1 MNSIDSDAQVS
12 VSIIGLGKIGAQF
25 DLRNKKQRL
34 THASAILGDSRFKLI
49 AGCDENY
56 QTRKKFEDSYAI
68 QSFAT
73 IKDLM
78 AFSVPD
84 VVIVATETDQHVKN
98 ICEVLGY
105 DAVKL
110 LLCEKPIT
118 RKFENL
124 DYLKKLIVESKKY
137 VLINYQRRTE
147 MSAREILS
155 KLQRNQFGNFLG
167 GSGLYSRG
175 YFNNGSHIIDLLE
188 WWFESQFDF
197 PRLVAKT
204 QKDGDFDVTI
214 ALQIRDRDFLLQS
227 IPTSSTSILELTLE
241 FELAQLRY
249 VSGGSTLYIDNVAE
263 HNAFQGIGSIIT
275 SSIPVFSEENI
286 SLASVYSD
294 VYAKLK
300 GERSLLVSAIDAID
314 LTERMYGYITKDWR
328 NDASN

>member
-1 MNSIDSDAQVS
+1 MISIDAATPVS

-25 DLRNKKQRL
+25 DLENKTQKL

-56 QTRKKFEDSYAI
+56 ETRKKFENSYAV

-78 AFSVPD
+78 AFSVTD

-105 DAVKL
+105 DTVKL
-110 LLCEKPIT
+110 VLCEKPIT
-118 RKFENL
+118 RKFENF
-124 DYLKKLIVESKKY
+124 DKLKKSIVESKKH
-137 VLINYQRRTE
+137 VLVNYQRRTE
-147 MSAREILS
+147 LSARVIRS
-155 KLQRNQFGNFLG
+155 QIQGNQFGKFLG

-188 WWFESQFDF
+188 WWFDSEFDF
-197 PRLVAKT
+197 PRLIAKT
-204 QKDGDFDVTI
+204 QKDGDFDATI
-214 ALQIRDRDFLLQS
+214 ALQLRDRDFLLQS
-227 IPTSSTSILELTLE
+227 IPTTSTSILELTLE

-249 VSGGSTLYIDNVAE
+249 VSGGSTVYIDDVVE
-263 HNAFQGIGSIIT
+263 DTAFQGIGSIVT
-275 SSIPVFSEENI
+275 SSIPVFSEDSI

-294 VYAKLK
+294 IYAKLK
-300 GERSLLVSAIDAID
+300 GETSLLASAIDAID
-314 LTERMYGYITKDWR
+314 LAERMYGYITKDWR
-328 NDASN
+328 NNASN